1 MTEQDLNKLGR
12 TLWNIVDQLLIQ
24 SRIVS
29 HTTWTDCWEKL
40 KMTDSNPSQFIIYQ
54 SEDGQTKLDVR
65 FIDETVW
72 LSQALM
78 AELFGSSKQNIGQHL
93 KNIFSEQELSEGSVV
108 KDFFTTAADGKQ
120 YRTKHYN
127 LDAII
132 SVGYRVQSHT
142 ATRFRQWATQQ
153 LREYIVK
160 GFVLDDERLKNPD
173 QPFDYFEELTRRI
186 QDIRTSEKRFYQ
198 KITDIYATSV
208 DYDPT
213 LDNSIRFFKTVQN
226 KVHWAITGQTAA
238 EIIQHRAD
246 SDKANMGLSNWRG
259 AKVRKQDVVNAK
271 NYLNEDELQA
281 LNNLIEQYLVFAEG
295 QAMRRIAM
303 SMNDWVTKLDGFLSL
318 NDRDILNH
326 AGKVS
331 HQMAKQIA
339 EQEYDKFKQQRLQSD
354 ASNADKHLE
363 QLTKIADQL
372 TASDKV
378 KKDKS
383 KTWQN
388 KT

>member
-1 MTEQDLNKLGR
+1 
-12 TLWNIVDQLLIQ
+12 
-24 SRIVS
+24 
-29 HTTWTDCWEKL
+29 
-40 KMTDSNPSQFIIYQ
+40 MTDNNLSQFIIYQ

-78 AELFGSSKQNIGQHL
+78 AELFSTSKQNIGQHL
-93 KNIFSEQELSEGSVV
+93 KNIFSEQELSEDSVV

-142 ATRFRQWATQQ
+142 ATRFRQWATQR

-213 LDNSIRFFKTVQN
+213 LDDSISFFKTVQN

-238 EIIQHRAD
+238 EIIHHRVN
-246 SDKANMGLSNWRG
+246 SDKANMGLSHWRG

-303 SMNDWVTKLDGFLSL
+303 SMSDWVTKLDGFLTL

-326 AGKVS
+326 AGRVS

-339 EQEYDKFKQQRLQSD
+339 EQE
-354 ASNADKHLE
+354 
-363 QLTKIADQL
+363 I
-372 TASDKV
+372 
-378 KKDKS
+378 
-383 KTWQN
+383 W
-388 KT
+388 